1 MNLTQGPG
9 ENREVK
15 LIWGRMSHKLC
26 GGEHK
31 VEEELREMKCCMNHD
46 GFIVG
51 LYRDTKKL
59 LLLES
64 IINIYLS
71 FNLG

>member
-31 VEEELREMKCCMNHD
+31 VEEELGGNEVLYESRWLYYGSLQRHKE
-46 GFIVG
+46 IVVIG
-51 LYRDTKKL
+51 KHYK
-59 LLLES
+59 
-64 IINIYLS
+64 YLS
-71 FNLG
+71 EL